1 MSRTSVFWT
10 LVKDFVD
17 FWSHLI
23 LRSPVCKSCSHFV
36 SAHTRESKVGWLIAI
51 WLIIVSD
58 QCFLNFGEGFR
69 GYLILLVSMEF
80 CWLKKLR
87 RCFSTC
93 LGSENPWAYWRLTRL
108 CLGSVFQDFG
118 EEFRVYLIS
127 LVFME
132 FCSLK
137 KLRLCFSTDQRSENP
152 LVYCNLTVFALD
164 QYFLDLVKDIDLFDT
179 WFHLCWWNSRS
190 VLKHI
195 FNAYCN
201 FKSVRGPSILLF
213 SSDPRTFKPTVS

>member
-1 MSRTSVFWT
+1 MSRTSVFWS

-17 FWSHLI
+17 IWSHLI

-36 SAHTRESKVGWLIAI
+36 SAHTRESKIGWLSAI
-51 WLIIVSD
+51 WLIIASD

-69 GYLILLVSMEF
+69 GYLISLVSMEF

-93 LGSENPWAYWRLTRL
+93 LGSENPWAYWHLTRL
-108 CLGSVFQDFG
+108 CLESVFQDFG
-118 EEFRVYLIS
+118 EGFRVYLIS

-137 KLRLCFSTDQRSENP
+137 ETQTLFQHRSEKRKP
-152 LVYCNLTVFALD
+152 FGVLQSDWFASD
-164 QYFLDLVKDIDLFDT
+164 QYFSGLGEGFI
-179 WFHLCWWNSRS
+179 
-190 VLKHI
+190 
-195 FNAYCN
+195 
-201 FKSVRGPSILLF
+201 GLLI
-213 SSDPRTFKPTVS
+213 